1 MEMGMDE
8 MEMEMEMER
17 ENNRNFIVHLMGP
30 LERRIYDSTKIALS
44 ALLGESCGTLK
55 HEVVCK

>member
-1 MEMGMDE
+1 MELEMEMGMDE

-44 ALLGESCGTLK
+44 ALLGES
-55 HEVVCK
+55 